1 MADDPTSDTDDS
13 GPDPEPEPPRRTAKS
28 GSDKDWEAEAEKW
41 KALARKHEKTVG
53 ELRPHADRA
62 KELEDAS
69 RSDIERATNEAASN
83 LSRAEKAEDE
93 AMRLRVAIRLG
104 LNEVQSRRLVGSS
117 EEELEA
123 DAKELLASFRPAEK
137 DDDKSNDE
145 EPEPPE
151 SERSENSRRRPQER
165 LRPGA
170 VPDADTE
177 PEELDPRKLA
187 ASVPRKAFG
196 I

>member
-1 MADDPTSDTDDS
+1 MADDPTPDTGDN
-13 GPDPEPEPPRRTAKS
+13 GPDPEPEPPRRSAKP
-28 GSDKDWEAEAEKW
+28 GSDRDWEAEADKW

-69 RSDIERATNEAASN
+69 KSDVERSANEAAAN

-104 LNEVQSRRLVGSS
+104 LNEIQSRRLVGAS
-117 EEELEA
+117 EEELEV

-137 DDDKSNDE
+137 DDDKSKDE
-145 EPEPPE
+145 EPEPE
-151 SERSENSRRRPQER
+151 ADRSENSRRRPQER

-177 PEELDPRKLA
+177 PDELDPRKLA
-187 ASVPRKAFG
+187 ARVPRNTFG
-196 I
+196 V

>member
-1 MADDPTSDTDDS
+1 MADDPTPDTDDQ
-13 GPDPEPEPPRRTAKS
+13 GPDPEPEPPRRTAKT
-28 GSDKDWEAEAEKW
+28 GPDKDWEAEAEKW
-41 KALARKHEKTVG
+41 KSLARKHEKAAAD
-53 ELRPHADRA
+53 LRPYADKA

-69 RSDIERATNEAASN
+69 RSDIERAANEAATN
-83 LSRAEKAEDE
+83 LNRAEKAETE
-93 AMRLRVAIRLG
+93 AMRLRVALRMG

-123 DAKELLASFRPAEK
+123 DAKELLASFRPAEEK
-137 DDDKSNDE
+137 DDDKSEESDA
-145 EPEPPE
+145 EPERP
-151 SERSENSRRRPQER
+151 ENSRRRPQER

-177 PEELDPRKLA
+177 PEETDPRKLA
-187 ASVPRKAFG
+187 ALVPRKDFG